1 MKKWIYRFIVLG
13 FLLVVLCLGMY
24 WYVDKFSENEV
35 FDDINLLPEVGVGL
49 VLGTSDR
56 VSDGRPNV
64 FFLRRIEA
72 AYELYEN
79 RKVKKL
85 LLSGDN
91 GTEDYNEPE
100 RMKEAL
106 IAKGVPEGDLVLD
119 YAGFRT
125 LDSVVRANEIFGQDE
140 LIIVSQEF
148 HNERAVFIAKNIGI
162 DAYAYNADSPDFE
175 MAPRVFLR
183 EILARVYMI
192 WDLFIFDTEPR
203 YLGEEIE
210 I

>member
-35 FDDINLLPEVGVGL
+35 FDDVNLLPEVEVGL

>member
-1 MKKWIYRFIVLG
+1 MTKWIYRFIVLG
-13 FLLVVLCLGMY
+13 LLGAGLCFGMY
-24 WYVDKFSENEV
+24 WYVGQFAENEV
-35 FDDINLLPEVGVGL
+35 FDDINLIPEVEVGL
-49 VLGTSDR
+49 VLGTSAR
-56 VSDGRPNV
+56 ARDGRPNV

-72 AYELYEN
+72 AFELYEN
-79 RKVKKL
+79 GKVEKL

-91 GTEDYNEPE
+91 GTQDYNEPE

-106 IAKGVPEGDLVLD
+106 IDKGIPEEDLVLD

-125 LDSVVRANEIFGQDE
+125 LDSVVRANEVFGQDE
-140 LIIVSQEF
+140 LVIISQEF
-148 HNERAVFIAKNIGI
+148 HNERAIFIAKNIGI

-175 MAPRVFLR
+175 RAPRVFIR
-183 EILARVYMI
+183 EFLARVYMI
-192 WDLFIFDTEPR
+192 WDLFIFDTEPK